1 MRRRDFILLLSAAGA
16 SWPLAAHAQRGRA
29 RVGILSITSPENDA
43 RSLAAFREALQRLGH
58 VEGRTL
64 DIDYR
69 ASSGDT
75 KVLPELAQ
83 ELIRLKPQVI
93 LATSVTPTR
102 VVNQIAPN
110 LPIVCPAFS
119 DSFVPSLAT
128 SFARPGGRVTGVATD
143 VEALIGKL
151 AELVFDV
158 MPNAKKIGF
167 LSNPAGGSMGRFE
180 QQVKTAAKARGV
192 EVHIA
197 QAEKT
202 DEIAGALRK
211 LGDDKV
217 EAVIVPTNGLFNS
230 SLKLIVETAM
240 AVRLPLVFGTR
251 EGAIAGGL
259 ASYGINTVENYRRAA
274 VYVDKILKGAAPGD
288 LPIEFPTKIELV
300 VNLKTAKALGL
311 KVPPILLDRADEVIE

>member
-1 MRRRDFILLLSAAGA
+1 MRRRDFILLLGGAGA
-16 SWPLAAHAQRGRA
+16 GWPLAARAQRGRA

-43 RSLAAFREALQRLGH
+43 RNLAAFREGLQRLGH
-58 VEGRTL
+58 VEGRTV

-75 KVLPELAQ
+75 TSLPDLAPQ
-83 ELIRLKPQVI
+83 LILLKPQVM

-102 VVNQIAPN
+102 VVNRIAPD

-151 AELVFDV
+151 AELAFDII
-158 MPNAKKIGF
+158 PNATTIGF

-180 QQVKTAAKARGV
+180 QQVKTAAKARSV
-192 EVHIA
+192 EVRIA
-197 QAEKT
+197 QAEKQ
-202 DEIAGALRK
+202 DQIAGALRR
-211 LGDDKV
+211 LADDKV
-217 EAVIVPTNGLFNS
+217 QAVIVPTNGLFNS
-230 SLKLIVETAM
+230 SRKLIVEQAM
-240 AVRLPLVFGTR
+240 ALRLPLVFGTR
-251 EGAIAGGL
+251 EGAVAGGL
-259 ASYGINTVENYRRAA
+259 ASYGINTIENYRRAA
-274 VYVDKILKGAAPGD
+274 VYVDKILKGTAPGD

-311 KVPPILLDRADEVIE
+311 KVPSILLDRADEVIE